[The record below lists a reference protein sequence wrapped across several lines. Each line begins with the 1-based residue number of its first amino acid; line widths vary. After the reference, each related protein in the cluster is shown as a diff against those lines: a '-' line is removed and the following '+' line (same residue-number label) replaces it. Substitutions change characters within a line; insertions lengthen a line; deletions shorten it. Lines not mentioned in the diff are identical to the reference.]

1 MTNTVHRWKAAF
13 SLLLGP
19 RRCRHSLFVVLLI
32 LLPSGELASQTAG
45 EQAPFKPLRLDIT
58 PLIGYR
64 TSMSF
69 PTGQDQQT
77 TTTPN
82 LIFDAK
88 PSYGIAVGGRLNEFD
103 LIEFR
108 WARQDS
114 RVHLQGS
121 VPSSSVK
128 VTLDQFQGDFTHEY
142 ILDDLPIWAR
152 PFVMGSVGATHI
164 GDGTSGFTRFS
175 FGLGGGIKLYVS
187 RHVGFRLQGE
197 WLPLVI
203 NPQVTFVCG
212 GGCAVLLSGTVVSQG
227 EIVAGPLFRF

>member
-1 MTNTVHRWKAAF
+1 MLLGHRSCLHW
-13 SLLLGP
+13 LLL
-19 RRCRHSLFVVLLI
+19 VLMITLTA
-32 LLPSGELASQTAG
+32 GQLASQTAG
-45 EQAPFKPLRLDIT
+45 EQTPVKPLRLDIT

-64 TSMSF
+64 TSMTF
-69 PTGQDQQT
+69 PTGQGQQE
-77 TTTPN
+77 TTPN

-114 RVHLQGS
+114 RVHVQGS
-121 VPSSSVK
+121 VPPSSEK
-128 VTLDQFQGDFTHEY
+128 VVLDQFQGDFTHEY

-152 PFVMGSVGATHI
+152 PFVMGSVGATHV
-164 GDGTSGFTRFS
+164 GDGMSGFTRFS
-175 FGLGGGIKLYVS
+175 FGLGGGIKLYFS
-187 RHVGFRLQGE
+187 RHLGLRMQAE

-203 NPQVTFVCG
+203 NPQVSFVCG
-212 GGCAVLLSGTVVSQG
+212 GGCVVLLSGTVVSQG